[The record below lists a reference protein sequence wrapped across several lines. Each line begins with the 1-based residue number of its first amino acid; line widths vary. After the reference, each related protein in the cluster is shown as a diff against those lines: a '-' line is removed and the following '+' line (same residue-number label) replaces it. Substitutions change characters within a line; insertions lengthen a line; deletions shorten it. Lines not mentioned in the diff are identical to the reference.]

1 MTRVEDTLKCID
13 VLVLKHHNTDMRGGL
28 MIKLQAFF
36 VTTLQNCV

>member
-13 VLVLKHHNTDMRGGL
+13 VLVLKHHSIDLRGMMMM

-36 VTTLQNCV
+36 VTTL